1 LYRPA
6 GAKHSAQRRK
16 EDDVEVLRVFNNNVV
31 LARAADRGE
40 VILTGRGLGFQAK
53 PGQQVDDTKVVRVF
67 VPEDGRNADNFGAL
81 VAAIPP
87 EHLALADQALEIARA
102 GMTGPLN
109 STTVVALADHLS
121 FAIKRL
127 RQGLAIEYP
136 LRAEVA
142 HLYPD
147 ELRMGQQIVD
157 FVNSRLEEPLPRDES
172 VAVAL
177 HLVNAGFASGDLS
190 YTYQMTGV
198 FAQLF
203 EVLEQAYGRTFDRET
218 VNAARFIT
226 HLRYFFVR
234 AHTGRQ
240 LAEGATGLGSAIRE
254 AYPEAFG
261 TALKLQAVLEL
272 RLGQPLTE
280 DEVTYLTLHVARMAD
295 DLRLSQIPGN

>member
-1 LYRPA
+1 M
-6 GAKHSAQRRK
+6 
-16 EDDVEVLRVFNNNVV
+16 EVLRVFNNNVV
-31 LARAADRGE
+31 LARAKDGGE

-53 PGQQVDDTKVVRVF
+53 PGQRVDESRVVRVF
-67 VPEDGRNADNFGAL
+67 VPEDGRNADNFGAQ

-87 EHLALADQALEIARA
+87 EHLALADQALEIARQ
-102 GMTGPLN
+102 GMSGPLN
-109 STTVVALADHLS
+109 STAVVGLADHIS

-127 RQGLAIEYP
+127 RQGLNMDYP

-147 ELRMGQQIVD
+147 ELRMAQQVLD
-157 FVNSRLEEPLPRDES
+157 FVNSRLDDALPPEE
-172 VAVAL
+172 AIAIAL

-198 FAQLF
+198 FTQLF
-203 EVLEQAYGRTFDRET
+203 EVLEQAYGRPFDRET

-234 AHTGRQ
+234 AHNGKQ
-240 LAEGATGLGSAIRE
+240 LAEGATGLGSAIRQ

-272 RLGQPLTE
+272 RLGEPLTD

-295 DLRLSQIPGN
+295 ELRLVDGASTRTAAPVETPMQ

>member
-1 LYRPA
+1 M
-6 GAKHSAQRRK
+6 
-16 EDDVEVLRVFNNNVV
+16 EVLRVFNNNVV
-31 LARAADRGE
+31 LARDADRGE

-53 PGQQVDDTKVVRVF
+53 PGQQVDEAKVVRVF

-87 EHLALADQALEIARA
+87 EHLALADQALEIARG
-102 GMTGPLN
+102 GMAGPLN

-127 RQGLAIEYP
+127 RQGLNIEYP

-157 FVNSRLEEPLPRDES
+157 FVNDRLEDQLPRDES

-203 EVLEQAYGRTFDRET
+203 EVLEQAYGRAFDRET

-240 LAEGATGLGSAIRE
+240 LAEGSTGLGSAIRE

-272 RLGQPLTE
+272 RLGEPLTD

-295 DLRLSQIPGN
+295 DLRLGQGAGTGS